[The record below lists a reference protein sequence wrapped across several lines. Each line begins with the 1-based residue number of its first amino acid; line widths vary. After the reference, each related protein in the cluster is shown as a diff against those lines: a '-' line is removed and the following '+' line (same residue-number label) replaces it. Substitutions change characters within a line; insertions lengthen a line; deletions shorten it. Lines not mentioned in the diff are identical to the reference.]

1 MSSKELG
8 TLAPPSGSPYAALL
22 SRKKE
27 IEEATRNKLHELRRA
42 EANVQRE
49 RESQHITPSES
60 NDVSTSTSTRSQQHE
75 CANEL
80 RNRRRAEHA
89 KAVVDDLCDV
99 VADLYIAESKL
110 LDPRIYGVPSDTNRL
125 VSFDRSQVLPTIH
138 SFVSSLP
145 LRYALG
151 ADTPSEVLLHM
162 RLMAA
167 ARSDR
172 TKAALHIHNLDDDEH
187 SWMGATIPAHTRN
200 HTKGA
205 DASLRLVTISCHDCT
220 GLLEY
225 ISRLLASSGSRV
237 LDADVMLSKDGIVL
251 VRQTVLYM
259 LLPRVAAFSNVCF
272 NSFYLGPLC
281 CSNDWTPSPRYDGQ
295 PY

>member
-8 TLAPPSGSPYAALL
+8 TLAPPSGSPYATLL
-22 SRKKE
+22 SRKYE
-27 IEEATRNKLHELRRA
+27 IEASTRNRLHELRKA
-42 EANVQRE
+42 EANAQWR
-49 RESQHITPSES
+49 RESLNIATSDS
-60 NDVSTSTSTRSQQHE
+60 NDLSTSASTRSQQHE

-110 LDPRIYGVPSDTNRL
+110 LDPRNYGVPSDDYRSESFSNDMIG
-125 VSFDRSQVLPTIH
+125 SKEFDRSKILPTIH

-167 ARSDR
+167 ARSDK
-172 TKAALHIHNLDDDEH
+172 TKAALHIHNLDENDNNW
-187 SWMGATIPAHTRN
+187 SGMIMPSHTLN

-251 VRQTVLYM
+251 VSQT
-259 LLPRVAAFSNVCF
+259 
-272 NSFYLGPLC
+272 NSYLSTVHLR
-281 CSNDWTPSPRYDGQ
+281 SFLS
-295 PY
+295 

>member
-8 TLAPPSGSPYAALL
+8 TLAPPSGSPYATLL
-22 SRKKE
+22 SRKYE
-27 IEEATRNKLHELRRA
+27 IEASTRNRLHELRKA
-42 EANVQRE
+42 EANAQWR
-49 RESQHITPSES
+49 RESLNIATSDS
-60 NDVSTSTSTRSQQHE
+60 NDLSTSASTRSQQHE

-110 LDPRIYGVPSDTNRL
+110 LDPRNYGVPSDDYRSESFSNDMIG
-125 VSFDRSQVLPTIH
+125 SKEFDRSKILPTIH

-167 ARSDR
+167 ARSDK
-172 TKAALHIHNLDDDEH
+172 TKAALHIHNLDENDNNW
-187 SWMGATIPAHTRN
+187 SGMIMPSHTLN

-251 VRQTVLYM
+251 VSQTNSYLSTVHPRSFLSLFYTVFLYRTD
-259 LLPRVAAFSNVCF
+259 LLFK
-272 NSFYLGPLC
+272 
-281 CSNDWTPSPRYDGQ
+281 
-295 PY
+295 